1 MKRTL
6 LLGLALCLT
15 LAPTARAQSKPAARS
30 KALYAAVRRYEGV
43 TDVKEATKRVNAEF
57 VPLISKMKGFVA
69 YYLVDA
75 GNGVIVS
82 TSIFDSQD
90 EADESTKQASG
101 WVKQNLAAL
110 VPNPPQVTAGA
121 VVAHKAKK

>member
-1 MKRTL
+1 MRKAFLFGL
-6 LLGLALCLT
+6 LLCLAT
-15 LAPTARAQSKPAARS
+15 VSPAVAQGKSAAAPGKSM
-30 KALYAAVRRYEGV
+30 YGAVRRYEGV
-43 TDVKEATKRVNAEF
+43 TNTPEATKRVNEGF

-82 TSIFDSQD
+82 TSIFRTQA
-90 EADESTKQASG
+90 EADESTKAAAS
-101 WVKQNLAAL
+101 WVKANLAAL

-121 VVAHKAKK
+121 VVAHKAK